1 QNNCSSSHPVTSEE
15 PPCLSRLDHKQIL
28 WAPGQMGLP
37 QQPCWLG
44 PAGTYVSLN
53 AITGS
58 VVPPHLQMFSG
69 MVRLSIWVRPPT
81 PLVQHPRSFDTLGSK
96 SMSWNGCIPSI
107 RWPTHSMRSEEHTS
121 ELQSRFDLVCG

>member
-1 QNNCSSSHPVTSEE
+1 
-15 PPCLSRLDHKQIL
+15 PCSRLYL
-28 WAPGQMGLP
+28 RAFPTRRSSGL
-37 QQPCWLG
+37 
-44 PAGTYVSLN
+44 VSLN